1 VRGLDNAAPYL
12 ASLAP
17 QWVHIPGETLSER
30 LDEVPRDKEVV
41 LVCNSGVRSYEAQ
54 RVLEA
59 AGLTNTVNV
68 AGGVAAVK
76 KWGEPIIGPA
86 EED

>member
-1 VRGLDNAAPYL
+1 LSPDWL
-12 ASLAP
+12 
-17 QWVHIPGETLSER
+17 HIPGETLSQR
-30 LDEVPRDKEVV
+30 LGEVPRDKEVV

-68 AGGVAAVK
+68 SGGVAAVK
-76 KWGEPIIGPA
+76 KWGEPIIPPA
-86 EED
+86 EKE